1 MEVQLSGATEGGES
15 KNEAQCL
22 YDVLSRKSRV
32 PSFLENAGVVHQ
44 KPSRSF
50 SSTFAAELEKARI
63 ASAELQDRLNNKL
76 SQVDKMIMMLNQSH
90 KKYSSFFDRREKF
103 LLSMIQR

>member
-1 MEVQLSGATEGGES
+1 MRNIYLSASDNNVFFIRNKTEMEVQLSGATEGGER

-32 PSFLENAGVVHQ
+32 PSFLENAGIVHQ

-50 SSTFAAELEKARI
+50 SSTLAAELEIGRAH
-63 ASAELQDRLNNKL
+63 
-76 SQVDKMIMMLNQSH
+76 V
-90 KKYSSFFDRREKF
+90 
-103 LLSMIQR
+103 